1 MSIWSSLFS
10 LSFFRK
16 QCIYSDSRLDFLKE
30 LMKNIP
36 DVSEECNDTNL
47 GETPAVSKIK
57 QLNNDDSDEEV

>member
-1 MSIWSSLFS
+1 MNNNILFQ
-10 LSFFRK
+10 FFCRK

-47 GETPAVSKIK
+47 SEPPVLKIK
-57 QLNNDDSDEEV
+57 QMSNNDDSDEEV

>member
-1 MSIWSSLFS
+1 MKLTFNFF
-10 LSFFRK
+10 FFRK

-47 GETPAVSKIK
+47 GESPAVSKIK
-57 QLNNDDSDEEV
+57 QFLNNDDSDEEV